1 MKLPSSKQFQGYSLK
16 SGHPVYREYVGQK
29 HPSFESLFLSKHPE
43 GFKSKV
49 SCFPASNIPECSHS
63 HLKPLLMGLNMLMF
77 LSDLDTQPSCLCGLL
92 MLISAGLEFQAA
104 HVFSWEM
111 KLIILLK
118 WNFVLTQIQGEETN
132 PSVVR
137 RRTAIGHGCTGN
149 PRAGCTL
156 DTTPEI
162 LSVVS
167 LSPLI
172 SSTGLQ
178 VFIYLCGIG
187 YPMVMM

>member
-1 MKLPSSKQFQGYSLK
+1 ML
-16 SGHPVYREYVGQK
+16 VGIA
-29 HPSFESLFLSKHPE
+29 HAHI
-43 GFKSKV
+43 
-49 SCFPASNIPECSHS
+49 CW
-63 HLKPLLMGLNMLMF
+63 
-77 LSDLDTQPSCLCGLL
+77 
-92 MLISAGLEFQAA
+92 AGILGCPC
-104 HVFSWEM
+104 FSWEM

-118 WNFVLTQIQGEETN
+118 WNFVLTQIQGEGTN

-187 YPMVMM
+187 YPMVMMWITPPCQHKQMVRRRGHMRKLKMSRLSWEMWKGERHFDWRSSQILLGF